1 MPFRQTPKIIC
12 EMPRMTDLMK
22 RAEVGERYEENSQIG
37 RYSKSRQEGE
47 KENNE
52 SETVNQMHVNEH
64 FHLHRIEE

>member
-1 MPFRQTPKIIC
+1 M
-12 EMPRMTDLMK
+12 
-22 RAEVGERYEENSQIG
+22 GERDEEKSQIG